1 MNSIPSVFQLSLIQ
15 LAPNTTKPLYQQLYE
30 AFQQAIL
37 DKKLVAGTKLPSHR
51 DLSELLGVSRNTL
64 VNALDQLVAEGYLI
78 TRVGAG
84 TFVTSQLPEVSIQT
98 PRIRQ
103 SMTKERSHQL
113 ELSRFGQSLISQYN
127 PRWYL
132 PGIAQH
138 NLFCSALPDQ
148 NVFPFKV
155 WDKINRKY
163 LLDQHAAIF
172 DFNSDPRGYGP
183 LREALANYLRVARAV
198 QCDTDQVIIFT
209 GTEQTAYLAARI
221 LLEPGDAAWVE
232 EPGFPGAARAFAAA
246 GAAVV
251 PIPVDGQGLDFD
263 AAVKMAPHAKLVYVT
278 PSHHF
283 PTGCTMSL
291 QRRLEL
297 LLWAKN
303 RNLWIIEDDYD
314 SEFRYHGRPLPALQG
329 LDAHGH
335 VIYCGTFNN
344 VLFPGLRLD
353 YAVLPRE
360 LIEPMMAAR
369 TLLDLHIAT
378 LNQAVIADF
387 IQEDHFVRHIRRM
400 RKHYATRKDAL
411 VSALQ
416 AQSNGLIE
424 IGDSNG
430 GMHICGWLPDHIND
444 EQIHLA
450 AAAEGIQV
458 VPLSRFYQSQS
469 KRMGLVLGFTACKE
483 EDLYTGVAKLLQ
495 IIISSHTSSVI
506 K

>member
-1 MNSIPSVFQLSLIQ
+1 MGG
-15 LAPNTTKPLYQQLYE
+15 K
-30 AFQQAIL
+30 
-37 DKKLVAGTKLPSHR
+37 
-51 DLSELLGVSRNTL
+51 
-64 VNALDQLVAEGYLI
+64 
-78 TRVGAG
+78 
-84 TFVTSQLPEVSIQT
+84 
-98 PRIRQ
+98 
-103 SMTKERSHQL
+103 
-113 ELSRFGQSLISQYN
+113 
-127 PRWYL
+127 
-132 PGIAQH
+132 
-138 NLFCSALPDQ
+138 
-148 NVFPFKV
+148 
-155 WDKINRKY
+155 
-163 LLDQHAAIF
+163 
-172 DFNSDPRGYGP
+172 
-183 LREALANYLRVARAV
+183 
-198 QCDTDQVIIFT
+198 
-209 GTEQTAYLAARI
+209 
-221 LLEPGDAAWVE
+221 
-232 EPGFPGAARAFAAA
+232 PGFPGAARAFAAA

>member
-1 MNSIPSVFQLSLIQ
+1 MNPVPPVFQLSLIQ
-15 LAPNTTKPLYQQLYE
+15 LAPNAKKPLYQQLYE

-37 DKKLVAGTKLPSHR
+37 DKKLADGTKLPSHR
-51 DLSELLGVSRNTL
+51 DLSEAFGVSRNTL

-84 TFVTSQLPEVSIQT
+84 TFVTNQLPEVSIQT
-98 PRIRQ
+98 PETRKG
-103 SMTKERSHQL
+103 MKKERSHRRG
-113 ELSRFGQSLISQYN
+113 LSRFGQSLISQYN

-132 PGIAQH
+132 PALARH
-138 NLFCSALPDQ
+138 NLFRSALPDKTA
-148 NVFPFKV
+148 FPFKI

-163 LLDQHAAIF
+163 LLDQQSAIF
-172 DFNSDPRGYGP
+172 DFNPDPRGYGP
-183 LREALANYLRVARAV
+183 LRESLANYLRTARAV
-198 QCDTDQVIIFT
+198 QCDADQIIIFT

-221 LLEPGDAAWVE
+221 LLESGDTAWVE
-232 EPGFPGAARAFAAA
+232 APGFPGAARAFAAA
-246 GAAVV
+246 GAAVA
-251 PIPVDGQGLDFD
+251 PIPVDRQGLDFD
-263 AAVKMAPHAKLVYVT
+263 AAINMAPQAKLAYVT

-283 PTGCTMSL
+283 PTGSTMSL

-297 LLWAKN
+297 LHWAKN
-303 RNLWIIEDDYD
+303 RNSWIIEDDYD

-329 LDAHGH
+329 LDTYGR

-369 TLLDLHIAT
+369 TLLDMHIAT

-387 IQEDHFVRHIRRM
+387 IQEGHFVRHIRRM
-400 RKHYATRKDAL
+400 RKHYAKRKDAL

-416 AQSNGLIE
+416 AQANGLIK
-424 IGDSNG
+424 IGDSDG

-458 VPLSRFYQSQS
+458 VPLSRFYQSQP

-483 EDLYTGVAKLLQ
+483 EDLYAGVAKLLR
-495 IIISSHTSSVI
+495 IITACHTSSVMG
-506 K
+506 